1 MGKKTLYLHQLKAL
15 EQTEGLNKVAYYMDM
30 GLGKTIT
37 GIEKMKS
44 LHNKTNLIIC
54 QKSMIG
60 MWTDEVLQ
68 QWDNV
73 VVYNLSKK
81 REYELYFNDTDNI
94 KVGIINY
101 DLVHRRKELTTLD
114 QFTLLLDES
123 SMIQNDNT
131 KRTRAIM
138 KLKYENLILLS
149 GTPVNGAY
157 EKLYSQIRMLGWN
170 ITKTKYWEDFIDYVM
185 LPVGLFSIKKVRGYH
200 NIGKLKR
207 KLRELGCVFMK
218 SEDVYLLPEQIE
230 TNVKI
235 PNISHYK
242 TMLKDDYVNIKGTE
256 LIGSTSVTKLLRLRQ
271 LCGIYND
278 HKTNALLDLL
288 EGTEDRVIVFY
299 NFTSELEVLLEAVK
313 KLDRPICVFNGDN
326 KDLKPFYT
334 NDRCILFAQYQA
346 GARGLNLQD
355 SNKIIYY
362 TLPLSSELYEQS
374 KKRTHRLGQKRRC
387 FYYNLL
393 VENSIENE
401 IYKSLQEKKDYT
413 DELFRQHY
421 YKE

>member
-1 MGKKTLYLHQLKAL
+1 MGKKTLYLHQLQAL
-15 EQTEGLNKVAYYMDM
+15 EQTEGRNKVAYYMDM

-44 LHNKTNLIIC
+44 LNNKTNLIIC

-60 MWTDEVLQ
+60 MWTDEVMQ

-73 VVYNLSKK
+73 TVYNLSKK

-101 DLVHRRKELTTLD
+101 DLVHRRKELNTLD
-114 QFTLLLDES
+114 HFTLLLDES

-218 SEDVYLLPEQIE
+218 SEDVYLLPEQIV
-230 TNVKI
+230 TNIKI
-235 PNISHYK
+235 PNISQYK
-242 TMLKDDYVNIKGTE
+242 KMLKDDYVKIKETE

-288 EGTEDRVIVFY
+288 ECAEDRVIVFY
-299 NFTSELEVLLEAVK
+299 NFTSELEVLLEVVK
-313 KLDRPICVFNGDN
+313 KLELPVCVFNGDN

-355 SNKIIYY
+355 ANKIIYY

-421 YKE
+421 CKE

>member
-1 MGKKTLYLHQLKAL
+1 MGKKTLYLHQLQAL
-15 EQTEGLNKVAYYMDM
+15 EQTEGRNKVAYYMDM

-44 LHNKTNLIIC
+44 LNNKNNLIIC

-60 MWTDEVLQ
+60 MWTDEVMQ

-73 VVYNLSKK
+73 TVYNLSKK
-81 REYELYFNDTDNI
+81 REYELYFNDIDNI
-94 KVGIINY
+94 KVGVINY
-101 DLVHRRKELTTLD
+101 DLVHRRKELNTLD

-218 SEDVYLLPEQIE
+218 SEDVYSLPEQIV
-230 TNVKI
+230 TNIKI
-235 PNISHYK
+235 PNVPHYK
-242 TMLKDDYVNIKGTE
+242 KMLKDDYVKIKETE

-288 EGTEDRVIVFY
+288 ECAEDRVIVFY
-299 NFTSELEVLLEAVK
+299 NFTSELEALLEAVK
-313 KLDRPICVFNGDN
+313 KLERPVCVFNGDN

-355 SNKIIYY
+355 ANKIIYY

-421 YKE
+421 CKE

>member
-73 VVYNLSKK
+73 TVYNLSKK

-94 KVGIINY
+94 KVGVINY
-101 DLVHRRKELTTLD
+101 DLVHRRKELNTLD

-242 TMLKDDYVNIKGTE
+242 TMLKDDYVKIKGTE

-278 HKTNALLDLL
+278 HKTTALLDIL

-299 NFTSELEVLLEAVK
+299 NFTSELEVLLEVVK
-313 KLDRPICVFNGDN
+313 KLERPICVFNGDN

-355 SNKIIYY
+355 ANKIIYY

-401 IYKSLQEKKDYT
+401 IFKSLQEKKDYT

>member
-1 MGKKTLYLHQLKAL
+1 MGKKTLYLHQLQAL
-15 EQTEGLNKVAYYMDM
+15 EQTEGRNKVAYYMDM

-44 LHNKTNLIIC
+44 LNNKTNLIIC

-60 MWTDEVLQ
+60 MWTDEVMQ

-73 VVYNLSKK
+73 TFYNLSKK
-81 REYELYFNDTDNI
+81 REYELYFTDTDNI
-94 KVGIINY
+94 KVGVINY
-101 DLVHRRKELTTLD
+101 DLVHRRKELNTLD
-114 QFTLLLDES
+114 HFTLLLDES

-218 SEDVYLLPEQIE
+218 SEDVYLLPEQIV
-230 TNVKI
+230 TNIKI

-242 TMLKDDYVNIKGTE
+242 KMLKDDYVKIKETE

-288 EGTEDRVIVFY
+288 ECAEDRVIVFY
-299 NFTSELEVLLEAVK
+299 NFTSELEVLLEVVK
-313 KLDRPICVFNGDN
+313 KLERPVCVFNGDN
-326 KDLKPFYT
+326 KDLQPFYT

-355 SNKIIYY
+355 ANKIIYY

-421 YKE
+421 CKE

>member
-1 MGKKTLYLHQLKAL
+1 MGKKTLYLHQVQAL
-15 EQTEGLNKVAYYMDM
+15 EQTEGRNKVAYYMDM

-44 LHNKTNLIIC
+44 LHNKNNLIIC

-60 MWTDEVLQ
+60 MWTDEVTQ

-73 VVYNLSKK
+73 TVYNLSKK
-81 REYELYFNDTDNI
+81 REYELYFTDTDNI
-94 KVGIINY
+94 KVGVINY
-101 DLVHRRKELTTLD
+101 DLVHRRKELNTLD

-218 SEDVYLLPEQIE
+218 SEDVYSLPEQIE
-230 TNVKI
+230 TNIKI
-235 PNISHYK
+235 PNVPHYK
-242 TMLKDDYVNIKGTE
+242 KMLKDDYVKIKETE

-288 EGTEDRVIVFY
+288 ECAEDRVIVFY

-313 KLDRPICVFNGDN
+313 KLERPVCVFNGDN

-355 SNKIIYY
+355 ANKIIYY

-421 YKE
+421 CKE

>member
-1 MGKKTLYLHQLKAL
+1 MGKKTLYLHQLQAL
-15 EQTEGLNKVAYYMDM
+15 EQTEGRNKVAYYMDM

-44 LHNKTNLIIC
+44 LNNKTNLIIC

-60 MWTDEVLQ
+60 MWTDEVMQ

-73 VVYNLSKK
+73 TVYNLSKK

-94 KVGIINY
+94 KVGVINY
-101 DLVHRRKELTTLD
+101 DLVHRRKELNTLD
-114 QFTLLLDES
+114 HFTLLLDES

-218 SEDVYLLPEQIE
+218 SEDVYLLPEQIV
-230 TNVKI
+230 TNIKI
-235 PNISHYK
+235 PNISQYK
-242 TMLKDDYVNIKGTE
+242 KMLKDDYVKIKETE

-288 EGTEDRVIVFY
+288 ECAEDRVIVFY
-299 NFTSELEVLLEAVK
+299 NFTSELEVLLEVVK
-313 KLDRPICVFNGDN
+313 KLERPVCVFNGDN

-355 SNKIIYY
+355 ANKIIYY

-421 YKE
+421 CKE

>member
-44 LHNKTNLIIC
+44 LNNKNNLIIC

-60 MWTDEVLQ
+60 MWTDEVTQ

-73 VVYNLSKK
+73 TVYNLSKK
-81 REYELYFNDTDNI
+81 REYELYFNDTDST
-94 KVGIINY
+94 KVGVINY
-101 DLVHRRKELTTLD
+101 DLVHRRKELNTLD

-230 TNVKI
+230 TNIKI
-235 PNISHYK
+235 PNVSYYK
-242 TMLKDDYVNIKGTE
+242 TMLKDDYVKIKGTE

-278 HKTNALLDLL
+278 HKTSALLDLL

-313 KLDRPICVFNGDN
+313 KLERPICVFNGDN

-355 SNKIIYY
+355 ANKIIYY

-421 YKE
+421 CKE

>member
-1 MGKKTLYLHQLKAL
+1 MGKKTLYLHQLQAL
-15 EQTEGLNKVAYYMDM
+15 EQTEGRNKVAYYMDM

-44 LHNKTNLIIC
+44 LNNKNNLIIC

-60 MWTDEVLQ
+60 MWTDEVMQ

-73 VVYNLSKK
+73 TFYNLSKK
-81 REYELYFNDTDNI
+81 REYELYFTDTDNI
-94 KVGIINY
+94 KVGVINY
-101 DLVHRRKELTTLD
+101 DLVHRRKELNTLD
-114 QFTLLLDES
+114 HFTLLLDES

-218 SEDVYLLPEQIE
+218 SEDVYLLPEQIV
-230 TNVKI
+230 TNIKI

-242 TMLKDDYVNIKGTE
+242 KMLKDDYVKIKETE

-288 EGTEDRVIVFY
+288 ECAEDRVIVFY
-299 NFTSELEVLLEAVK
+299 NFTSELEVLLEVVK
-313 KLDRPICVFNGDN
+313 KLERPVCVFNGDN

-355 SNKIIYY
+355 ANKIIYY

-421 YKE
+421 CKE

>member
-1 MGKKTLYLHQLKAL
+1 MGKKTLYLHQLQAL
-15 EQTEGLNKVAYYMDM
+15 EQTEGRNKVAYYMDM

-44 LHNKTNLIIC
+44 LNNKNNLIIC

-60 MWTDEVLQ
+60 MWADEVMQ

-73 VVYNLSKK
+73 TVYNLSKK
-81 REYELYFNDTDNI
+81 REYELYFNDIDNI
-94 KVGIINY
+94 KVGVINY
-101 DLVHRRKELTTLD
+101 DLVHRRKELNTLD
-114 QFTLLLDES
+114 HFTLLLDES

-218 SEDVYLLPEQIE
+218 SEDVYLLPEQIV
-230 TNVKI
+230 TNIKI

-242 TMLKDDYVNIKGTE
+242 KMLKDDYVKIKETE

-288 EGTEDRVIVFY
+288 ECAEDRVIVFY
-299 NFTSELEVLLEAVK
+299 NFTSELEVLLEAVE
-313 KLDRPICVFNGDN
+313 KLERPVCVFNGDN
-326 KDLKPFYT
+326 KDLQPFYT

-355 SNKIIYY
+355 ANKIIYY

-421 YKE
+421 CKE

>member
-73 VVYNLSKK
+73 TVYNLSKK

-94 KVGIINY
+94 KVGVINY
-101 DLVHRRKELTTLD
+101 DLVHRRKELNTLD

-242 TMLKDDYVNIKGTE
+242 TMLKDDYVKIKGTE

-278 HKTNALLDLL
+278 HKTTALLDIL

-299 NFTSELEVLLEAVK
+299 NFTSELEVLLEVVK
-313 KLDRPICVFNGDN
+313 KLERPICVFNGDN

-401 IYKSLQEKKDYT
+401 IFKSLQEKKDYT

>member
-44 LHNKTNLIIC
+44 LNNKNNLIIC

-60 MWTDEVLQ
+60 MWTDEVMQ

-73 VVYNLSKK
+73 TVYNLTKK
-81 REYELYFNDTDNI
+81 REYELYFNDTDNT
-94 KVGIINY
+94 KVGVINY
-101 DLVHRRKELTTLD
+101 DLVHRRKELNTLD

-218 SEDVYLLPEQIE
+218 SEDVYLLPEQVE
-230 TNVKI
+230 TNIKI
-235 PNISHYK
+235 PNVSYYK
-242 TMLKDDYVNIKGTE
+242 TMLKDDYVKIKGTE

-278 HKTNALLDLL
+278 HKTRALLDLL

-313 KLDRPICVFNGDN
+313 KLERPICVFNGDN

-355 SNKIIYY
+355 ANKIIYY

-421 YKE
+421 CKE

>member
-44 LHNKTNLIIC
+44 LNNKNNLIIC

-60 MWTDEVLQ
+60 MWTDEVTQ

-73 VVYNLSKK
+73 TVYNLSKK
-81 REYELYFNDTDNI
+81 REYELYFNDTDST
-94 KVGIINY
+94 KVGVINY
-101 DLVHRRKELTTLD
+101 DLVHRRKELNTLD

-230 TNVKI
+230 TNIKI
-235 PNISHYK
+235 PNVSYYK
-242 TMLKDDYVNIKGTE
+242 TMLKDDYVKIKGTE

-278 HKTNALLDLL
+278 HKTSALLDLL

-313 KLDRPICVFNGDN
+313 KLERPICVFNGDN

-401 IYKSLQEKKDYT
+401 IFKSLQEKKDYT

-421 YKE
+421 CKE